1 MRGRTVDGVRVCNLR
16 HRLNSAVY
24 FTHVAYIASTSRLFL
39 SMASIMTNNRNVL
52 EHFGGVDA
60 NSLCRLLNNNDDNG
74 HPDDEPNIVQ
84 MSSYY
89 DDDSLNNLF
98 KDKGNSFCILSLNC
112 QSINAKF
119 DQLNIKVQQLKSNGY
134 EFSAI
139 CLQETWLSSDSDT
152 SLFKID
158 GYNLISQGKM
168 CSSHGGLAIYISE
181 KFNCSTI
188 DLNINSQIWEGQ
200 FIEIENIESNKSLII
215 GNVYR
220 PPNNTNT
227 LYQDFTN
234 EFIPILENLQRAN
247 CETIIAGDF
256 NIDLLKINNNAT
268 LGNYFNSVVAQSFF
282 PLITL
287 PTRFSDH
294 NCTLIDNFLCKL
306 NRSYLPSTSG
316 ILVSRIS
323 DHLPYFTFF
332 NLLTSKRNE
341 PSKSVKIQTWNAECI
356 HHFQTEL
363 NNANIY
369 ELLDT
374 TLTADPTKNLNII
387 NNVISQAKNKHLPV
401 FEIALVRLSE
411 TSDYLLGQVNNP
423 LAVIRRTS
431 GNLQQY
437 FIVHYHFILMQS

>member
-1 MRGRTVDGVRVCNLR
+1 M
-16 HRLNSAVY
+16 NSAQ
-24 FTHVAYIASTSRLFL
+24 FAYRK
-39 SMASIMTNNRNVL
+39 
-52 EHFGGVDA
+52 H
-60 NSLCRLLNNNDDNG
+60 
-74 HPDDEPNIVQ
+74 
-84 MSSYY
+84 
-89 DDDSLNNLF
+89 
-98 KDKGNSFCILSLNC
+98 
-112 QSINAKF
+112 
-119 DQLNIKVQQLKSNGY
+119 
-134 EFSAI
+134 
-139 CLQETWLSSDSDT
+139 T

-168 CSSHGGLAIYISE
+168 CSSHGGLAIYISD

-220 PPNNTNT
+220 PPNNTNN

-247 CETIIAGDF
+247 CETLIAGDF
-256 NIDLLKINNNAT
+256 
-268 LGNYFNSVVAQSFF
+268 
-282 PLITL
+282 
-287 PTRFSDH
+287 
-294 NCTLIDNFLCKL
+294 

-323 DHLPYFTFF
+323 DHLPYFTFLI
-332 NLLTSKRNE
+332 LLTSKCNE

-374 TLTADPTKNLNII
+374 TLTADPTKNLNIL
-387 NNVISQAKNKHLPV
+387 NNVISQAKNKHLPYRRV
-401 FEIALVRLSE
+401 KFNKHKENNSKWITKGIIRSILYRDKLYLKLKRTPVDSE
-411 TSDYLLGQVNNP
+411 RHN
-423 LAVIRRTS
+423 
-431 GNLQQY
+431 
-437 FIVHYHFILMQS
+437 ILKYN